1 MSFEEDFLKY
11 RSYQN
16 AQNFIEHAGKKGM
29 KWGQR
34 KAIDAAKQR
43 SSNPYR
49 YGNSRNPQLQRQVDV
64 MKYVAAGKGQSFAF
78 SQKTAKKRL
87 YKMRQSQAAIK
98 NGEKRIKDKYL
109 RANGIDLR
117 DIRL

>member
-11 RSYQN
+11 RSLQN
-16 AQNFIEHAGKKGM
+16 TENFIEHAGKKGM

-34 KAIDAAKQR
+34 KAIDAAKAR
-43 SSNPYR
+43 SKNPYR
-49 YGNSRNPQLQRQVDV
+49 AGNVNNPNLQRRVDV
-64 MKYVAAGKGQSFAF
+64 LKYVAAGKGKAF
-78 SQKTAKKRL
+78 MVSQKSAKKQL

-98 NGEKRIKDKYL
+98 NGERRIRDKYL